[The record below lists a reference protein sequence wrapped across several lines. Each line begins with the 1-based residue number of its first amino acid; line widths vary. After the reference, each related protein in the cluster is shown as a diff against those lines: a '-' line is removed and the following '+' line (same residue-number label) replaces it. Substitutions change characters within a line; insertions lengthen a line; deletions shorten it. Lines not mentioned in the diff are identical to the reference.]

1 METQRGSCI
10 YLLTPLQINC
20 FLTVSWNSRH
30 SLTLGT
36 TPGIFFLTK
45 VVLTL
50 IFPWLTFIP
59 FKYLLNFH
67 CFLPKFPTQS
77 YSPSSLLCS
86 KFPLP
91 NSRYCLNMLQTLT
104 VMSVFIICLRLP
116 EYKLQDGRD
125 LMYPKLPG
133 SLTLTMCSTDNCWRN
148 GREFAL
154 ILGPTYT
161 IQILWVYD
169 FPFAWTKSHSR
180 FSCNQK
186 SPGFH
191 KALPVVEES

>member
-1 METQRGSCI
+1 MGI
-10 YLLTPLQINC
+10 LYLSGNPTPDKLLPHCLLEFQTLSYFRDYTWDILSDQGCSYLDIPLANLHPFQVFAQFSLFPSQI
-20 FLTVSWNSRH
+20 SHW
-30 SLTLGT
+30 
-36 TPGIFFLTK
+36 TP
-45 VVLTL
+45 
-50 IFPWLTFIP
+50 
-59 FKYLLNFH
+59 
-67 CFLPKFPTQS
+67 QS
-77 YSPSSLLCS
+77 YSPSPLLCS
-86 KFPLP
+86 KFHLP
-91 NSRYCLNMLQTLT
+91 NSIYCLNMLQNLT
-104 VMSVFIICLRLP
+104 VMSVFIICLPLP

-133 SLTLTMCSTDNCWRN
+133 SLTLTTCSTDNCWRN

-180 FSCNQK
+180 FWCNQK